1 MWNQTRDSR
10 QLLRC
15 AKYLYE
21 SHRLCVL
28 VLSWRLV
35 LGSER
40 VVSIWCLSQIP
51 CRTLLKKATWF
62 DMRISQCMTR
72 KRVHVNWLREGWTYK
87 WLRNGCTIAM
97 PWAGMTTQPFLALPL
112 FLGDIGFF
120 PEQREKAWAGLPGLK
135 SSAASTFW
143 RKPLWQPMLHLFIHS
158 LMELSA
164 GAKALHDWSHLVAL
178 RSANPPK
185 RHRWLLPPRGI
196 GRAPQLGNTFQCHCF
211 STGKISAALKAQTFR
226 KRGLSGIGTFQFA
239 PAPWWRCSGISGH
252 MRKSM
257 KEFSER
263 AIILTRAFTKFNEEK
278 RTAVLN
284 RSDLNL
290 LISHIFSVTGWP
302 TLTSNSLAGVLLPRE
317 HSKTKQK
324 KKCGC
329 CERDAPDQFQ
339 QTQRGQED
347 RPSIS
352 KRNHSPHQCW
362 TQGHFFLH
370 SLIQRL
376 QTVWEHLF
384 GDPPGFDPKR
394 ARVPKPVP
402 FGLLKI
408 SNWQRPGQCTAWT
421 GIAK

>member
-324 KKCGC
+324 KNADVAKGMRQISSSKHK
-329 CERDAPDQFQ
+329 EAKKTGQASPNEITHLINAELKGIFSSLTHPTLADSLRTPVRWSPRLRSQARTSS
-339 QTQRGQED
+339 QT
-347 RPSIS
+347 
-352 KRNHSPHQCW
+352 SPFW
-362 TQGHFFLH
+362 TFKDF
-370 SLIQRL
+370 
-376 QTVWEHLF
+376 
-384 GDPPGFDPKR
+384 
-394 ARVPKPVP
+394 
-402 FGLLKI
+402 
-408 SNWQRPGQCTAWT
+408 
-421 GIAK
+421 